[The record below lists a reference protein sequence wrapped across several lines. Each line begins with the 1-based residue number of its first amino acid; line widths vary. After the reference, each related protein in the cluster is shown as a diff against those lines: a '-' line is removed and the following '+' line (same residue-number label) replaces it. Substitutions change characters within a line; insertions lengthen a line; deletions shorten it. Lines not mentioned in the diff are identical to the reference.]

1 MQDSEENQTPILES
15 AQDLPPQGK
24 ESPKPEKR
32 TLSIWRRMF
41 RFLLVMLIIFGLGA
55 LVVIFTL
62 YIPLREQLTSAETR
76 IEELSDQSA
85 SEINSA
91 KEEIDRLSSIEDKF
105 GDTQAELDELLIQNL
120 ILKIRL
126 DLISAKLALVSDEPQ
141 QASQALSETGG
152 RITDLKKLAGVQQQK
167 NVENLETRLELVLS
181 EIDEETFAA
190 ISDLE
195 VMLDILEE
203 LES

>member
-1 MQDSEENQTPILES
+1 MQDSEENQTPIPES

-76 IEELSDQSA
+76 IEELSDQRA

>member
-1 MQDSEENQTPILES
+1 MQESEENQTPIPES
-15 AQDLPPQGK
+15 ARDSPPQGK

-32 TLSIWRRMF
+32 PLSIWRRLF
-41 RFLLVMLIIFGLGA
+41 RFLMVMLIIFGLGA

-62 YIPLREQLTSAETR
+62 YIPLREQLFSAESR
-76 IEELSDQSA
+76 IEELSNQSA

-105 GDTQAELDELLIQNL
+105 GDTQAELDEILIQNL

-126 DLISAKLALVSDEPQ
+126 DLMSAKLALVSDDPP
-141 QASQALSETGG
+141 QASQALKETAG
-152 RITDLKKLAGVQQQK
+152 RIADLKKLAGVQQQK
-167 NVENLETRLELVLS
+167 SVENLETRLELVIS
-181 EIDEETFAA
+181 EIEEETFAA

>member
-1 MQDSEENQTPILES
+1 MQESEENQTPIPES
-15 AQDLPPQGK
+15 TQDSPPQEK
-24 ESPKPEKR
+24 ESPKPKKR
-32 TLSIWRRMF
+32 PLSIWRRMF

-62 YIPLREQLTSAETR
+62 YIPMREQLTSAETR
-76 IEELSDQSA
+76 IEELSNQSA

-105 GDTQAELDELLIQNL
+105 GDTQTELDELLIQNL

-152 RITDLKKLAGVQQQK
+152 RITDLKKLAGMQQQK
-167 NVENLETRLELVLS
+167 NVENLETRLELVIS
-181 EIDEETFAA
+181 EIEEETFAA

>member
-1 MQDSEENQTPILES
+1 MQDSEENQTPIPES

-91 KEEIDRLSSIEDKF
+91 KVEIDRLSSIEDKF

-126 DLISAKLALVSDEPQ
+126 DLILAKLALVSDEPQ

-181 EIDEETFAA
+181 EIEEETFAA

>member
-1 MQDSEENQTPILES
+1 MQDSEENQTPIPES

>member
-1 MQDSEENQTPILES
+1 MQDSEENQTPIPES
-15 AQDLPPQGK
+15 AQDSPPQGK

-41 RFLLVMLIIFGLGA
+41 RFLMVMLIIFGLGA

-76 IEELSDQSA
+76 IQELSDQST

-91 KEEIDRLSSIEDKF
+91 NEEIDRLSSIEDKF
-105 GDTQAELDELLIQNL
+105 GAIQAELDELLIQNL
-120 ILKIRL
+120 ILKIKL
-126 DLISAKLALVSDEPQ
+126 DLMSAKLALVSDDPQ
-141 QASQALSETGG
+141 QASQSLNETGG
-152 RITDLKKLAGVQQQK
+152 RVADLKKLVGVQQQK
-167 NVENLETRLELVLS
+167 NVENLETRLELVIS
-181 EIDEETFAA
+181 EIEEETFAA

>member
-1 MQDSEENQTPILES
+1 MQDSGENQTPIPES
-15 AQDLPPQGK
+15 AQDSPPQGI
-24 ESPKPEKR
+24 ERPKPEKR
-32 TLSIWRRMF
+32 TLSIWRRLL

-55 LVVIFTL
+55 LLVIFTL

-85 SEINSA
+85 TEINSA
-91 KEEIDRLSSIEDKF
+91 KEEINRLSSIEDKF

-126 DLISAKLALVSDEPQ
+126 DLMSAKLALVSDEPQ
-141 QASQALSETGG
+141 QASQALNETAG
-152 RITDLKKLAGVQQQK
+152 RIADLKKFTGVQQQK

-181 EIDEETFAA
+181 EIEEETFAA

>member
-24 ESPKPEKR
+24 ESPKSQKR

>member
-1 MQDSEENQTPILES
+1 MQDSEENQTPIPES

-62 YIPLREQLTSAETR
+62 YIPLREQLNSAEIR

-120 ILKIRL
+120 ILKN
-126 DLISAKLALVSDEPQ
+126 
-141 QASQALSETGG
+141 QAGFNISETSPGF
-152 RITDLKKLAGVQQQK
+152 R
-167 NVENLETRLELVLS
+167 
-181 EIDEETFAA
+181 
-190 ISDLE
+190 
-195 VMLDILEE
+195 
-203 LES
+203 

>member
-1 MQDSEENQTPILES
+1 MQDSEENQTPIPES

-195 VMLDILEE
+195 VMLDIVEE

>member
-1 MQDSEENQTPILES
+1 M
-15 AQDLPPQGK
+15 
-24 ESPKPEKR
+24 
-32 TLSIWRRMF
+32 
-41 RFLLVMLIIFGLGA
+41 
-55 LVVIFTL
+55 VIFTL
-62 YIPLREQLTSAETR
+62 YIPLREQLNSAETR

-105 GDTQAELDELLIQNL
+105 GDTQAELDELLVQNL

-126 DLISAKLALVSDEPQ
+126 DLISAKLALVSDDPQ
-141 QASQALSETGG
+141 QASQALNETGG
-152 RITDLKKLAGVQQQK
+152 RIADLKKLAGVQQQK

-181 EIDEETFAA
+181 EIEEETFAA

>member
-1 MQDSEENQTPILES
+1 MQDSEENQTPIPES

-62 YIPLREQLTSAETR
+62 YIPLREQLASAETR